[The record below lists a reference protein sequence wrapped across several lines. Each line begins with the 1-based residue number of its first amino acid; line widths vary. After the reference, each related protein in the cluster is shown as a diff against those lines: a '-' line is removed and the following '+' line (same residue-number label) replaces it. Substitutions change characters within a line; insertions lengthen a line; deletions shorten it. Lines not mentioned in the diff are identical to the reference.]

1 VLLIAS
7 VLMLGCQVIN
17 NLKTQN
23 NSISL
28 SYNNPDSLQLVLLY
42 QWVTIR
48 EKRRSNL
55 SPADQDTTTSNGLLA
70 NFWNWRSFS
79 DYLFFIA
86 TLGASIGL
94 ATCFFS
100 GYPAFQV
107 FLGLTSSAVEAG
119 LGVPQFLLNYRRQNT
134 DGLT

>member
-1 VLLIAS
+1 MLLIAS
-7 VLMLGCQVIN
+7 VLMLACQVIN

-23 NSISL
+23 NSISF

-48 EKRRSNL
+48 EKKRSNL
-55 SPADQDTTTSNGLLA
+55 SPADQDTTTSSGLLA

-86 TLGASIGL
+86 TLGAGIGL

-100 GYPAFQV
+100 GYPAFQA

-134 DGLT
+134 EGLT